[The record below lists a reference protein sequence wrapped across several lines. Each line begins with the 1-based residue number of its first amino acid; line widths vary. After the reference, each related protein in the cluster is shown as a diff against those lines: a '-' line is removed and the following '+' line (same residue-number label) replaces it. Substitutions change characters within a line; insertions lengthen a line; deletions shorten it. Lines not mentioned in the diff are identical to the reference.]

1 MAKRVRSVIHI
12 KNRTAGSSNELSFDV
27 LEAKKNDADAASGRA
42 KQKIVD
48 KVGNKKQARK
58 ANRQA
63 KGSKNDSKS
72 PNTLPRLYTEDAG
85 QASKNIT
92 MASLPYEDPTAEI
105 VRRKKKRTRHRV
117 LAIAVVACVL
127 IGGGYVVVSE
137 VNRYMSD
144 QDAAR
149 SLLNSSLSEIEKADE
164 AIVAMDELLENP
176 LAEQDEDKIA
186 DVSKQID
193 DAENHLD
200 TAYAQAK
207 DASEKLVGQHDRET
221 AEQAMQSIS
230 ARQEM
235 AKQGKMLFD
244 LQIKVKSAAQHMNDA
259 WNLILEADA
268 LTVEASKLV
277 EDTTDENVEASIE
290 KSERA
295 IEKFEGAQR
304 LVQEAS
310 LSLSS
315 DTLSSYDDYLS
326 KRIAGQRAALDSDAA
341 ILLMDRGHAEEYN
354 AVLFDYDTQAAQ
366 IAQDFPN
373 DPTQLVMDYYMSNSQ
388 SAKDKY
394 LQARSQAATADAYIR
409 DYLGEPNK

>member
-27 LEAKKNDADAASGRA
+27 LEAKKNDADAASGRV

-63 KGSKNDSKS
+63 KASKNDSKS
-72 PNTLPRLYTEDAG
+72 PNTLPRLYTEDAV

-105 VRRKKKRTRHRV
+105 VRRKKKRTHHRI
-117 LAIAVVACVL
+117 LAIAVAACVL
-127 IGGGYVVVSE
+127 IVGGYAVVSE
-137 VNRYMSD
+137 VNRYMND

-149 SLLNSSLSEIEKADE
+149 SFLNSSLSEIEKADE
-164 AIVAMDELLENP
+164 AIVAMDEVLEKP
-176 LAEQDEDKIA
+176 LSEQDENKIA
-186 DVSKQID
+186 DVSKQMD
-193 DAENHLD
+193 EAEKYLD

-207 DASEKLVGQHDRET
+207 EASEKLVGQHDRET

-235 AKQGKMLFD
+235 AKQGKTLFD
-244 LQIKVKSAAQHMNDA
+244 LQIKAKSAAQHMNDA

-277 EDTTDENVEASIE
+277 EDTTNENVEASIE

-326 KRIAGQRAALDSDAA
+326 KRIAGQRAAIDSDAA

-366 IAQDFPN
+366 IAQEFPD
-373 DPTQLVMDYYMSNSQ
+373 DPTQVVMDYYMSNSQ
-388 SAKDKY
+388 SSKDKY
-394 LQARSQAATADAYIR
+394 LQARSQAATADAYLR